1 MNSQPNS
8 EIPPPSHSHRQGLQ
22 ITLRVGRQPVSS
34 SVGGLG
40 AHSVYRI
47 LHEIVGSLIAS

>member
-8 EIPPPSHSHRQGLQ
+8 KIPPSLDSHCQGLQ
-22 ITLRVGRQPVSS
+22 ITLQVGRKRVGS

-47 LHEIVGSLIAS
+47 LHENISSLITS

>member
-1 MNSQPNS
+1 MNSEPNS
-8 EIPPPSHSHRQGLQ
+8 EIPPPLDSHRQGLQ
-22 ITLRVGRQPVSS
+22 ITLRVGRTPVGS

-47 LHEIVGSLIAS
+47 LDENVGSLIAS

>member
-8 EIPPPSHSHRQGLQ
+8 KIPPPLDSHPQWLQ
-22 ITLRVGRQPVSS
+22 ITLRVGRNAVGP

-47 LHEIVGSLIAS
+47 LHENVGSLITS

>member
-8 EIPPPSHSHRQGLQ
+8 KIPPSLDSHCQGLQ
-22 ITLRVGRQPVSS
+22 ITLWVGRNMVSS

-47 LHEIVGSLIAS
+47 LHENVGSLIAS

>member
-8 EIPPPSHSHRQGLQ
+8 KIPPPLDSQRQGLQ
-22 ITLRVGRQPVSS
+22 ITLRVSRKPVGS

-40 AHSVYRI
+40 AHSVHQI
-47 LHEIVGSLIAS
+47 LHENVSSLIAS